1 MIEEITVVE
10 LTKLLPSLSEGMI
23 PKVTAVLNAV
33 NSGARSARI
42 VNGTK
47 LKSVLDAFAGVG
59 GTVVFA

>member
-1 MIEEITVVE
+1 M
-10 LTKLLPSLSEGMI
+10 LPSLSEGMI

-59 GTVVFA
+59 GTVVFAA